1 MKLTP
6 LGINKHELEFSNQTR
21 ALFSNGD
28 LVALFIP
35 PTLYAANLSLAL
47 PNTIR
52 HTREWAQSLGV
63 PSHKIQ
69 TSNNLESLL
78 E

>member
-6 LGINKHELEFSNQTR
+6 LGINKHELHMGEKR
-21 ALFSNGD
+21 LLFSNGE

-78 E
+78 